1 MELFWRLFD
10 TLILIAGLAY
20 ILIKYIAPFFD
31 KRKKEIIEALNQA
44 EESEKKAKVLLA
56 NAKKQLDDVKKEM
69 ELLKEQAKAEALI
82 EKERIIEETKKT
94 ATKIYE
100 RYEVLAQTELYRQK
114 REMYEETVRMSVE
127 LAQKIILD
135 ELTPEL
141 QEKINKKLI
150 ENIGEAIG

>member
-44 EESEKKAKVLLA
+44 EESEEKAKALLA

-69 ELLKEQAKAEALI
+69 ELLKEKAKTEALI

-94 ATKIYE
+94 AAKIYE
-100 RYEVLAQTELYRQK
+100 RYEILAQTELNRQK
-114 REMYEETVRMSVE
+114 REIYEEAVRMSVE

-150 ENIGEAIG
+150 ENIGESIA

>member
-1 MELFWRLFD
+1 MELFWRIFD

-20 ILIKYIAPFFD
+20 ILVKYIAPFFN
-31 KRKKEIIEALNQA
+31 KRKADIIEALNKA
-44 EESEKKAKVLLA
+44 EESEKRAQALLDD
-56 NAKKQLDDVKKEM
+56 AKKQLEDVKKEM
-69 ELLKEQAKAEALI
+69 DALKEKAKSEAVI

-94 ATKIYE
+94 AAKIYE
-100 RYEVLAQTELYRQK
+100 RYEVLAQTELDRQK
-114 REMYEETVRMSVE
+114 RELYEEAVSMSIE

-150 ENIGEAIG
+150 ENIGEAIV